1 MTETFENI
9 CDDLTVAHPAAGPT
23 LSRLKLMFLDQ
34 RAESL
39 HEKGKNSHLR
49 NELLAARARIKA
61 LEASDVSENDAEK
74 RISQLAEEIEQ
85 LQRKLAKSTK
95 MTFGQKAVSKPTLAA
110 TEADDEL
117 AANKM
122 LEVPEGAEASD
133 ASPQQNANPNEDEK
147 PKNRTSKGRSKKNYG
162 SGAEL
167 KICYIITEDKLCDCG
182 CGGTF
187 LNYEDSETLEYIP
200 ARYVRHIRKYANYWC
215 RLKDKIVGTKFFKK
229 LIDRT
234 GMSPGFVAH
243 IITMRYSWFL
253 PWNRQSDRVLGR
265 VGVKLDRSTLMR
277 WSNRVATEL
286 LRPIY
291 DILCDDIMQ
300 DSIRIFVDE
309 TTMPKLAPGTGK
321 TKTSYIY
328 SAHRDDS
335 SFGRDLPPAVAYY
348 ARNTR
353 AMYQIQDILKGCT
366 AIVQHDGYP
375 GYNCLGR
382 PGTVFEDIVQAE
394 CWAHARRHFTDEWEF
409 KKTPNAAIIVAMI
422 GELYAVESRVRGRA
436 PPVRVATRRAQS
448 KPILTRITM
457 ALHEFRSQHLQKGGM
472 GRAIEY
478 VLRRWDAL
486 TRFVDNGF
494 IDLDTNPVERM
505 FKPTILARKNVMF
518 IGSDEGADAWAIHS
532 SLAETCRPNNIN
544 FEKYLLWV
552 FDKIIAAKTTPDHAS
567 LLPWDAPTSCRHDVP
582 QQVKQQSTKA

>member
-1 MTETFENI
+1 
-9 CDDLTVAHPAAGPT
+9 
-23 LSRLKLMFLDQ
+23 MFLDQ
-34 RAESL
+34 RAETL
-39 HEKGKNSHLR
+39 REKGKNRHFR
-49 NELLAARARIKA
+49 NELRAARARIKH
-61 LEASDVSENDAEK
+61 LESPDLSQDDAEK
-74 RISQLAEEIEQ
+74 RIAQLVEEIEQ
-85 LQRKLAKSTK
+85 LQSKLAKSKK
-95 MTFGQKAVSKPTLAA
+95 MTFGPKADSKPTLAP
-110 TEADDEL
+110 TEVDDEL

-122 LEVPEGAEASD
+122 LEVPKDVDESD
-133 ASPQQNANPNEDEK
+133 ESPQQNANPNNKE
-147 PKNRTSKGRSKKNYG
+147 PKKRTSKGRGKKNYG
-162 SGAEL
+162 AGAEL
-167 KICYIITEDKLCDCG
+167 KVSYIVTPDKLCDCG
-182 CGGTF
+182 CGGTL

-200 ARYVRHIRKYANYWC
+200 ARYVRHVRKYANYRC
-215 RLKDKIVGTKFFKK
+215 RLQDKIVGTKFFKK

-253 PWNRQSDRVLGR
+253 PWNRQSDRVLGG

-291 DILCDDIMQ
+291 NILCDDIMQ
-300 DSIRIFVDE
+300 ASIRIFVDE

-321 TKTSYIY
+321 TKTSYFY
-328 SAHRDDS
+328 AAHRDDG
-335 SFGRDLPPAVAYY
+335 SFGGDLPPAVAYY

-394 CWAHARRHFTDEWEF
+394 CWAHARRYFTDEWEF
-409 KKTPNAAIIVAMI
+409 KKTPNAAIIVDLI
-422 GELYAVESRVRGRA
+422 GELYAVEGRIRGRA
-436 PPVRVATRRAQS
+436 PPIRVATRRAQS
-448 KPILTRITM
+448 KPILKRIEL
-457 ALHEFRSQHLQKGGM
+457 ALHEFRGQHLQKGGM

-486 TRFVDNGF
+486 KRFVDNGF

-532 SLAETCRPNNIN
+532 SLAETCRLNNIN
-544 FEKYLLWV
+544 FEKYLVWV
-552 FDKIIAAKTTPDHAS
+552 FEEIIASKDAPEHAS
-567 LLPWDAPTSCRHDVP
+567 LLPWDAPIRCRHDVS
-582 QQVKQQSTKA
+582 QSSEQQSA